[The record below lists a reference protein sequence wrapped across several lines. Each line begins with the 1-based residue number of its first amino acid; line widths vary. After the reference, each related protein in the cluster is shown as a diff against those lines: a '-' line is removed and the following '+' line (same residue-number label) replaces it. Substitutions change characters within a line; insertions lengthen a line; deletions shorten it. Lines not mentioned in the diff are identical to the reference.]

1 MNSGVRSSLHVFEY
15 CKGGFVIGPEL
26 EDVPQMK
33 SRLLEVTVGLQDL
46 TQLWKLIVSCFS
58 STRI

>member
-15 CKGGFVIGPEL
+15 CKGRFVVGPEL

-33 SRLLEVTVGLQDL
+33 SRLLEVSIGLQDL
-46 TQLWKLIVSCFS
+46 TQLWRSMVSK
-58 STRI
+58 RI

>member
-15 CKGGFVIGPEL
+15 CKGRFVVGPQF

-33 SRLLEVTVGLQDL
+33 SSLLEVSIGLQDL
-46 TQLWKLIVSCFS
+46 TQLWRSMV

>member
-15 CKGGFVIGPEL
+15 CKGRFVVGPEL

-58 STRI
+58 CTRI

>member
-15 CKGGFVIGPEL
+15 CKGRFVVGPEL

-33 SRLLEVTVGLQDL
+33 SRLLEVTVGFQDL
-46 TQLWKLIVSCFS
+46 TQLWRSMV

>member
-15 CKGGFVIGPEL
+15 CKGRFVIGPEL

-46 TQLWKLIVSCFS
+46 TQLWRSMV